1 MRFSGLERRAGSCP
15 TVAAGIVSPASVS
28 VEKEVRSAS
37 PYDHFSAGPDRCVK
51 RSPCGRV
58 DDAGGCPAV
67 VAGIISPAG
76 VQRLVIGA
84 AVISA
89 PDNHLATSPHRRVRR
104 SGVGRIVGAGGY
116 PSVGAGMISAPGV
129 ENGAVVGTA
138 PDNHLAAGPDCR
150 VIVSSS
156 GRVGQAGGDPT
167 IRAGIVSPA
176 GVQIMVIGAVKR

>member
-1 MRFSGLERRAGSCP
+1 MVKSGFGPICDASGCPSVRARIVFPAIKKNLAVTILSTPDDHFVAGPDCRMRFSGLERRAGSCP
-15 TVAAGIVSPASVS
+15 TVAIGIVSPASVS

-51 RSPCGRV
+51 RSPCGRI

-89 PDNHLATSPHRRVRR
+89 PDDHLATSPHRRVRR
-104 SGVGRIVGAGGY
+104 SGIGRIGGAGCC
-116 PSVGAGMISAPGV
+116 PTVG
-129 ENGAVVGTA
+129 
-138 PDNHLAAGPDCR
+138 
-150 VIVSSS
+150 
-156 GRVGQAGGDPT
+156 
-167 IRAGIVSPA
+167 AGIVSPA
-176 GVQIMVIGAVKR
+176 SV